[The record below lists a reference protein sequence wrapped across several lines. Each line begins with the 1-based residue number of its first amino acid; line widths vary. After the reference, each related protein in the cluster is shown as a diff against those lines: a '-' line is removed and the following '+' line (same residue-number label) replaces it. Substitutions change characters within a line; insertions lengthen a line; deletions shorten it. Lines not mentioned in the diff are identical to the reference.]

1 MQNARVTIITSTNGF
16 SIISKPKMGRLVKN
30 KGNKAQCMA
39 QASEVV
45 IPNASQFTFK
55 FIAKQKYEFAT

>member
-1 MQNARVTIITSTNGF
+1 MQKAIETIIISTAGF

-30 KGNKAQCMA
+30 KGSKAQCIA

-55 FIAKQKYEFAT
+55 FIAKQK